1 MKSFSTLALGSIAA
15 LFLRAGSAS
24 AQEISLRSAV
34 VPAAPIARALS
45 APVSPSAATA
55 LTPALAA
62 PSISL
67 TPAAAAPLAAQAA
80 APAPAPAAAIP
91 SAAPALAAAA
101 PALAASAAPASGPER
116 RRPESLLSDGGRFWD
131 GSGKHD
137 DAPADIVELGNVERL
152 AQPYRTSRQLTKL
165 ASAPRPAGESYRF
178 SVIGDAEPG
187 RFWFWRALFNRDQDA
202 FWAKILPSA
211 DRSGSDFI
219 MQLGDMVS
227 RGILRNFR
235 DFFLR
240 LRAFAPRTPYLTVI
254 GNHDRH
260 SPHGVSNSRVYRK
273 LFGKTDYTFERGG
286 RQFVV
291 VDNSAGRILPSQLEW
306 LRSVLSADKP
316 AIVFTHM
323 PPAPLGE
330 WTDFGT
336 KGAGGF
342 RQGAAEFMSLM
353 SEKKVERVYMG
364 HVHGFGVLE
373 RGGVKYVLTGGGG
386 SPLYPGPVKSRF
398 HHYLTVDDGPNGLVE
413 TVHRSDGSS
422 FRLP

>member
-1 MKSFSTLALGSIAA
+1 MKSFSTLALGLAAA
-15 LFLRAGSAS
+15 LFLRAGSAP

-34 VPAAPIARALS
+34 VPAAPIARAM
-45 APVSPSAATA
+45 AVPVSPSAAPV
-55 LTPALAA
+55 LSPVLAA

-67 TPAAAAPLAAQAA
+67 TPAAAAPLAAA
-80 APAPAPAAAIP
+80 APAPV
-91 SAAPALAAAA
+91 AAA
-101 PALAASAAPASGPER
+101 PIAALAASAPSLAAAPASGSER
-116 RRPESLLSDGGRFWD
+116 APSESARAGGARWWD
-131 GSGKHD
+131 GSAEHD
-137 DAPADIVELGNVERL
+137 DGPPDIVELGQVERL
-152 AQPYRTSRQLTKL
+152 AQPYRTSRQLAKL
-165 ASAPRPAGESYRF
+165 ASAPRPTGESYRF
-178 SVIGDAEPG
+178 AVIGDAEPG
-187 RFWFWRALFNRDQDA
+187 RFWFWRALFNRDRDA
-202 FWAKILPSA
+202 FWSKLLPSA

-227 RGILRNFR
+227 RGIVRNFR
-235 DFFLR
+235 DFFIR
-240 LRAFAPRTPYLTVI
+240 LRSFAPRTPYLTVI

-273 LFGKTDYTFERGG
+273 LFGKTDYAFERGG

-291 VDNSAGRILPSQLEW
+291 VDNSSGRILPSQLAW
-306 LRSVLSADKP
+306 LRSILSADKR

-336 KGAGGF
+336 KGSGGF
-342 RQGAAEFMSLM
+342 REGSAEFMRLM
-353 SEKKVERVYMG
+353 SERKVERVYMG

-373 RGGVKYVLTGGGG
+373 RGGVRYVLTGGGG

-413 TVHRSDGSS
+413 TIHRSDGTTT
-422 FRLP
+422 RLPL